1 MLKFR
6 VIPIILVDGPN
17 VVKGSEFNNWRKV
30 GTLIPA
36 LNVYN
41 TRDVDE
47 LILLDTRASRSLTD
61 FNMRILAQALGR
73 ISVPLAVGG
82 GITSV
87 DQVAE
92 LIDNGADKVVIG
104 SGASTNPHFLEK
116 AASRFGSQAC
126 VTTIDVKN
134 HTDGTSHCYIHG
146 GTEHLP
152 ISPNELAHQHVA
164 AGAGEIIVNSISHD
178 GKMNGFDIDLVGEI
192 AEAINIPVVGAGG
205 AGSPSDF
212 LRLATETQAQAAAAA
227 SIFVFTETTPQV
239 VREALAEIRVPVRN
253 TSPKNVRTA
262 RG

>member
-41 TRDVDE
+41 ARDVDE
-47 LILLDTRASRSLTD
+47 LILLDTRASRTHTG

-82 GITSV
+82 GISSV

-134 HTDGTSHCYIHG
+134 HTDCTRHCYVHG
-146 GTEHLP
+146 GTRHLQ
-152 ISPNELAHQHVA
+152 ISPTQLAHQHVS
-164 AGAGEIIVNSISHD
+164 AGAGEVIVNSISKD
-178 GKMNGFDIDLVGEI
+178 GKMNGFDVDLVGEI
-192 AEAINIPVVGAGG
+192 ARAINIPVIAAGG

-212 LRLATETQAQAAAAA
+212 VRLATETLANAGAAG
-227 SIFVFTETTPQV
+227 SIFAFTETTPQD
-239 VREALAEIRVPVRN
+239 VREALAEVRIPVRN
-253 TSPKNVRTA
+253 TSP
-262 RG
+262 

>member
-47 LILLDTRASRSLTD
+47 LILLDTRASRSHTD

-92 LIDNGADKVVIG
+92 ADRQR
-104 SGASTNPHFLEK
+104 
-116 AASRFGSQAC
+116 SRQG
-126 VTTIDVKN
+126 
-134 HTDGTSHCYIHG
+134 
-146 GTEHLP
+146 
-152 ISPNELAHQHVA
+152 
-164 AGAGEIIVNSISHD
+164 
-178 GKMNGFDIDLVGEI
+178 
-192 AEAINIPVVGAGG
+192 
-205 AGSPSDF
+205 
-212 LRLATETQAQAAAAA
+212 
-227 SIFVFTETTPQV
+227 
-239 VREALAEIRVPVRN
+239 RN
-253 TSPKNVRTA
+253 R
-262 RG
+262 

>member
-47 LILLDTRASRSLTD
+47 LILLDTRASRSRTG
-61 FNMRILAQALGR
+61 FNMRILTQALGR

-82 GITSV
+82 GISSV

-104 SGASTNPHFLEK
+104 TAGSTNPRFLEE
-116 AASRFGSQAC
+116 AAGRFGSQAC
-126 VTTIDVKN
+126 LATIDVKC
-134 HTDGTSHCYIHG
+134 HPDGTRHCYVHG
-146 GTEHLP
+146 GSKHLALEP
-152 ISPNELAHQHVA
+152 IRLANQHEA
-164 AGAGEIIVNSISHD
+164 AGAGEILVNSISHD
-178 GKMNGFDIDLVGEI
+178 GKMNGFDIEI
-192 AEAINIPVVGAGG
+192 VAQVADAVRIPVVGAGG
-205 AGSPSDF
+205 AGSARDF
-212 LRLATETQAQAAAAA
+212 VNLAAATEVNAAAAA
-227 SIFVFTETTPQV
+227 SLFVFTEVTPQDIRDV
-239 VREALAEIRVPVRN
+239 LAEEGIPVRQS
-253 TSPKNVRTA
+253 TVLFTRRPK
-262 RG
+262 